1 MVQLMSEKSC
11 SSCGNETL
19 EPGWIVDARQGME
32 NKWVRG
38 AMERG
43 IFGGPKQAFKD
54 KWEIE
59 AYRCTRCSKLE
70 LYALDPGY

>member
-1 MVQLMSEKSC
+1 MAEKSC
-11 SSCGNETL
+11 SSCGNEIL

-43 IFGGPKQAFKD
+43 IFGGPKQAFKE
-54 KWEIE
+54 KWEIA

-70 LYALDPGY
+70 LYALDTGY